1 MGWTCGRPG
10 PSWSS
15 GCAEERSHT
24 PGGDKSQSERLS
36 GFAGPARPSAGRGA
50 AAAWAAALRLAESP
64 RALQQ
69 GYWMA
74 RGVLAALALS
84 AVIVPLADAAVSRRA
99 ELGADRFAADH
110 GLAGELAAAPGL

>member
-1 MGWTCGRPG
+1 MLQPPGLPRYGWRT
-10 PSWSS
+10 
-15 GCAEERSHT
+15 
-24 PGGDKSQSERLS
+24 SQ
-36 GFAGPARPSAGRGA
+36 
-50 AAAWAAALRLAESP
+50 

-74 RGVLAALALS
+74 RGVPAALALS
-84 AVIVPLADAAVSRRA
+84 AVIVPLADAAVSRPA